1 MSDERHKS
9 ELCDLFNDI
18 ISKID
23 KLPLHPRNK
32 ILLYSRYLLSKI
44 SWNLTITDISKTWIC
59 ETLDNIATKYI
70 QKWLELPISATLS
83 NVYLP
88 QNKFGLN
95 IILPSTKF
103 IQCQTVSRSTLKAS
117 INEDIN
123 KLWSITSTNKNIQYD
138 IYKNTKDVLKAFRN
152 ENEQRLQNHL
162 ISQGSFFSSI
172 IKNSTSS
179 FNSLWSSVQSR
190 LPKNIFN
197 FTVRY
202 INNSLP
208 TRKNL
213 VKWGLSS
220 SADCSFCS
228 SPESL
233 LHVISGC
240 KAYLDEGRFTW
251 RHNSV
256 LNFIVSSLISA
267 ERSKLYVDLPGFI
280 TPSVITGDQ
289 LRPDLLLAIEVLYVL
304 ELTVGFET
312 NLNSNSDRKHKKYL
326 SFISDQ
332 ESNYDK

>member
-1 MSDERHKS
+1 M
-9 ELCDLFNDI
+9 
-18 ISKID
+18 
-23 KLPLHPRNK
+23 
-32 ILLYSRYLLSKI
+32 
-44 SWNLTITDISKTWIC
+44 
-59 ETLDNIATKYI
+59 
-70 QKWLELPISATLS
+70 
-83 NVYLP
+83 
-88 QNKFGLN
+88 
-95 IILPSTKF
+95 
-103 IQCQTVSRSTLKAS
+103 
-117 INEDIN
+117 
-123 KLWSITSTNKNIQYD
+123 
-138 IYKNTKDVLKAFRN
+138 KAFRN

-208 TRKNL
+208 TQKNL

-233 LHVISGC
+233 LHVISCC

-256 LNFIVSSLISA
+256 LNFIASSLVSA
-267 ERSKLYVDLPGFI
+267 EQSKLYVDLPGFI

-289 LRPDLLLAIEVLYVL
+289 LRPELLLAIENKVLYVL

-312 NLNSNSDRKHKKYL
+312 NLNSNSD
-326 SFISDQ
+326 
-332 ESNYDK
+332 

>member
-1 MSDERHKS
+1 M
-9 ELCDLFNDI
+9 
-18 ISKID
+18 
-23 KLPLHPRNK
+23 
-32 ILLYSRYLLSKI
+32 
-44 SWNLTITDISKTWIC
+44 
-59 ETLDNIATKYI
+59 
-70 QKWLELPISATLS
+70 
-83 NVYLP
+83 YLP

-202 INNSLP
+202 INNSLL

-220 SADCSFCS
+220 SAACSFCS

-240 KAYLDEGRFTW
+240 KAYLDEGRLTW

-256 LNFIVSSLISA
+256 LNFIASSLMSA

-289 LRPDLLLAIEVLYVL
+289 LRPDLLLAIENKVLYVL

-326 SFISDQ
+326 PLISDQ
-332 ESNYDK
+332 ESNYDKVKFVNVSICSQGVFGQSTNTLTDMLKELKFDEQRIKSLKRKSLLFVFAHHIMYSVSETKTGLAQSF